1 MVGGSVLHSRILI
14 AGAGAL
20 GSVYGCF
27 FRRAGY
33 PVTLLGR
40 TSHLDA
46 IARNGL
52 HIEGLWGEHHATG
65 FELIT
70 DATQAKTPFDAI
82 LISAKACDTD
92 AIAPAIAPV
101 LVEDGVAISLQ
112 NGLGNVEKIAAQVG
126 WERALAARVI
136 FGAEVVA
143 PGRVR
148 VTVYADP
155 VLIGVWQDGPC
166 PHLEAAARR
175 WAERLAVAG
184 IPAAYCDDIKA
195 ALWGKVLYNAALN
208 PLSALLGVT
217 YGALAEDVNTRAIMD
232 AVFDEVYAVAAA
244 EGVALPWRSA
254 AEYHAEFYGRLIPST
269 VDHRSSMLQD
279 LERGRRTEI
288 DAINGEVWRRGR
300 VHGIATPT
308 NEVLTRLVLARQTMG
323 SQVHQYPALHT
334 VLNSNV
340 SSSREPLEPLP
351 RPLSDTERGAESQS
365 ISPPS
370 LAGKG
375 ARGLGFNA
383 SGVKV
388 GQSPALTISKET
400 LAAVEAHARA
410 TYPDECCGMITECGG
425 REEVVQVTNI
435 QDELHAKDPVQF
447 PRTGRMAYNM
457 GSECAAVLIAAGRGE
472 LRLLAFY
479 HSHPDHDAYFSAED
493 QTQALGG
500 GEEPSYADAAHIVLA
515 VRAGVVGA
523 AKAFAWDAAARDF
536 VEIPLVVA
544 SRF

>member
-1 MVGGSVLHSRILI
+1 MAGDSVIHSHILI

-40 TSHLDA
+40 TSHMEA
-46 IARNGL
+46 IAAGGL
-52 HIEGLWGEHHATG
+52 FIEGLWGEHHATG

-70 DATQAKTPFDAI
+70 DAAQTKTPFDAI

-92 AIAPAIAPV
+92 AIAPAIAPA
-101 LVEDGVAISLQ
+101 LTRDGVAISLQ

-148 VTVYADP
+148 ITVYADP
-155 VLIGVWQDGPC
+155 VLIGVWQDGAPQ
-166 PHLEAAARR
+166 LEAVARR
-175 WAERLAVAG
+175 WAERFAVAG

-217 YGALAEDVNTRAIMD
+217 YGALAQDENTRAIMD
-232 AVFDEVYAVAAA
+232 TVFDEVYGVAAA

-254 AEYHAEFYGRLIPST
+254 AEYRAEFYGRLIPST

-300 VHGIATPT
+300 AHGIATPI
-308 NEVLTRLVLARQTMG
+308 NQALTRLVLARHTMG
-323 SQVHQYPALHT
+323 SQVH
-334 VLNSNV
+334 
-340 SSSREPLEPLP
+340 
-351 RPLSDTERGAESQS
+351 
-365 ISPPS
+365 
-370 LAGKG
+370 
-375 ARGLGFNA
+375 
-383 SGVKV
+383 
-388 GQSPALTISKET
+388 
-400 LAAVEAHARA
+400 
-410 TYPDECCGMITECGG
+410 
-425 REEVVQVTNI
+425 
-435 QDELHAKDPVQF
+435 
-447 PRTGRMAYNM
+447 
-457 GSECAAVLIAAGRGE
+457 
-472 LRLLAFY
+472 
-479 HSHPDHDAYFSAED
+479 
-493 QTQALGG
+493 
-500 GEEPSYADAAHIVLA
+500 
-515 VRAGVVGA
+515 
-523 AKAFAWDAAARDF
+523 
-536 VEIPLVVA
+536 
-544 SRF
+544 

>member
-1 MVGGSVLHSRILI
+1 MVSDSVLHSRILI

-82 LISAKACDTD
+82 LVSAKACDTD
-92 AIAPAIAPV
+92 AIALAIAPV
-101 LVEDGVAISLQ
+101 LVGDGVAISLQ

-126 WERALAARVI
+126 WKRALAARVI

-166 PHLEAAARR
+166 PHLEVAARR
-175 WAERLAVAG
+175 WAERFAAAG

-195 ALWGKVLYNAALN
+195 ALWGKVFYNAALN

-217 YGALAEDVNTRAIMD
+217 YGALAEDVNSRAIMD

-288 DAINGEVWRRGR
+288 DAINGEVWRRGC

-323 SQVHQYPALHT
+323 SKVH
-334 VLNSNV
+334 
-340 SSSREPLEPLP
+340 
-351 RPLSDTERGAESQS
+351 
-365 ISPPS
+365 
-370 LAGKG
+370 
-375 ARGLGFNA
+375 
-383 SGVKV
+383 
-388 GQSPALTISKET
+388 QSPALTINKET
-400 LAAVEAHARA
+400 LAAMETHARA

-425 REEVVQVTNI
+425 REKVVPVTNI

-447 PRTGRMAYNM
+447 PRTARMAYNM
-457 GSECAAVLIAAGRGE
+457 GPEAAPILIAAGRGE

-493 QTQALGG
+493 RTQALGD
-500 GEEPSYADAAHIVLA
+500 GEEPSYADVAHIVLA
-515 VRAGVVGA
+515 VRASVVGA
-523 AKAFAWDAAARDF
+523 AKAFAWDAAACGF